1 MATGDFIEINKTN
14 LGASCINIVRGTNT
28 RQATK
33 SNSIMDVK
41 SNRDWYV
48 GNASMPKDVSGT
60 AEVKWSEF
68 RQASVITGRAK
79 TDPES
84 QTTYGTANNGSAE
97 IYLCCQSVVTDA
109 CNKKNYSF
117 KVPGDS
123 SWVTCV
129 ENVCIPDVNRRS
141 RTKGCL
147 SHGTY
152 TVCARDGLLVDY
164 CVYIKQSVVVGY
176 GGASNVYNNLQQ

>member
-28 RQATK
+28 RQATQG
-33 SNSIMDVK
+33 NSIMGVK
-41 SNRDWYV
+41 SNRNWYV
-48 GNASMPKDVSGT
+48 GNASMPNDVSGT

-68 RQASVITGRAK
+68 RQASVITGCAK

-84 QTTYGTANNGSAE
+84 PTTYGTANNGSAE

-109 CNKKNYSF
+109 TNRKNYSF

-123 SWVTCV
+123 SWVNCV
-129 ENVCIPDVNRRS
+129 ESVASSNPTLRS
-141 RTKGCL
+141 RSADGL

-152 TVCARDGLLVDY
+152 TVCARDGLS
-164 CVYIKQSVVVGY
+164 IGTTQISRAVVVGY
-176 GGASNVYNNLQQ
+176 GGPVNVYNNIQQ

>member
-1 MATGDFIEINKTN
+1 MATGDFIEINEETC

-28 RQATK
+28 RQATQC
-33 SNSIMDVK
+33 NSIMGVK
-41 SNRDWYV
+41 SNRNWYV

-68 RQASVITGRAK
+68 KQASVITGCAK
-79 TDPES
+79 TNPES
-84 QTTYGTANNGSAE
+84 PTTYGTANNGSAE

-109 CNKKNYSF
+109 GGKKNYSF

-129 ENVCIPDVNRRS
+129 EDTATPNCTLRS
-141 RTKGCL
+141 RGKDGL

-152 TVCARDGLLVDY
+152 TVCARDGLS
-164 CVYIKQSVVVGY
+164 IGTTQISRAVVVGY
-176 GGASNVYNNLQQ
+176 GGAVNVYNNIQQ

>member
-28 RQATK
+28 RQATQC
-33 SNSIMDVK
+33 NSIMGVK
-41 SNRDWYV
+41 SNRNWYV
-48 GNASMPKDVSGT
+48 GNASMPNDVSGT

-68 RQASVITGRAK
+68 RQASVITGYAK
-79 TDPES
+79 ADPES
-84 QTTYGTANNGSAE
+84 PTTYGTANNGSAE

-109 CNKKNYSF
+109 TNRKNYSF

-123 SWVTCV
+123 SWVNCV
-129 ENVCIPDVNRRS
+129 ESVASPTPTLRS
-141 RTKGCL
+141 RSVDGL

-152 TVCARDGLLVDY
+152 TVCARDGLS
-164 CVYIKQSVVVGY
+164 IGTTQISRAVVVGY
-176 GGASNVYNNLQQ
+176 GGPVNVYNNIQQ

>member
-33 SNSIMDVK
+33 SNSIMGVK
-41 SNRDWYV
+41 SNRNWYV

-60 AEVKWSEF
+60 NEVKWSEF
-68 RQASVITGRAK
+68 RQASVITGCAK

-84 QTTYGTANNGSAE
+84 PTTYGTANNGSAE

-109 CNKKNYSF
+109 GNKKNYQF

-123 SWVTCV
+123 VWVTCV
-129 ENVCIPDVNRRS
+129 ENVSTPTPTRRS
-141 RTKGCL
+141 RSADCL

-152 TVCARDGLLVDY
+152 TVCARDGLSTGTTQ
-164 CVYIKQSVVVGY
+164 ISRAVVVGY
-176 GGASNVYNNLQQ
+176 GGVSNVYNNIQQ